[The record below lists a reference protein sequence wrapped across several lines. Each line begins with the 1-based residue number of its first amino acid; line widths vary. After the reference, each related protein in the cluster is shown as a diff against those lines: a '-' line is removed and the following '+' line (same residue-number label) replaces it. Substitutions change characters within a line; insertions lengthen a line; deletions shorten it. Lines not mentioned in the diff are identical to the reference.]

1 VSRPDPAAGV
11 FETIRVEDGRALW
24 LDRHLARLRASAQA
38 LYGAAPGDELDAAV
52 ARVLRTAPDQPCRLR
67 LVVAPG
73 RPPEAELAPLGAAA
87 SAAAVPLRPW
97 TLPGG
102 LGPHKWVDR
111 RLVDAASARLAA
123 TPLLVEPDG
132 EVLEAAFANVWV
144 LEGRRLTTPPADGRL
159 LGGVTRA
166 RLLELAPRLDFEASE
181 SPLSL
186 DRLAQ
191 ADSVFLTSALRM
203 AIPGM
208 LENGARAG
216 NDALVRSIAVALHP
230 ESVR

>member
-1 VSRPDPAAGV
+1 
-11 FETIRVEDGRALW
+11 
-24 LDRHLARLRASAQA
+24 
-38 LYGAAPGDELDAAV
+38 
-52 ARVLRTAPDQPCRLR
+52 
-67 LVVAPG
+67 
-73 RPPEAELAPLGAAA
+73 
-87 SAAAVPLRPW
+87 LRPW